1 MRGTGGRDSGGA
13 AAKVPGGRPGAGRG
27 RQRRCAVAAPAT
39 ELCQSC
45 LFSCR
50 YSAAE
55 GSHAVFCAV
64 MFLHNRHFHAVDM
77 PSLSSG
83 LQGNSLFGPATP
95 CMSRSRGTCNF
106 LGTVFDTKL
115 CAVSTSGKGWA
126 LAWQTRTVGAA
137 RCRTK
142 PHYAEPHG
150 RQPRERGRACAHT
163 RGAVRGAGLT
173 AGPAAGD
180 ASGVGPALARAFRA
194 VDSQVLRA
202 ARADG
207 KDYGSTAT
215 VALCFTAQRTLYVA
229 HVGDS
234 RSVLARRAAAA
245 AQP

>member
-1 MRGTGGRDSGGA
+1 
-13 AAKVPGGRPGAGRG
+13 
-27 RQRRCAVAAPAT
+27 
-39 ELCQSC
+39 
-45 LFSCR
+45 
-50 YSAAE
+50 
-55 GSHAVFCAV
+55 
-64 MFLHNRHFHAVDM
+64 
-77 PSLSSG
+77 
-83 LQGNSLFGPATP
+83 
-95 CMSRSRGTCNF
+95 
-106 LGTVFDTKL
+106 
-115 CAVSTSGKGWA
+115 
-126 LAWQTRTVGAA
+126 
-137 RCRTK
+137 
-142 PHYAEPHG
+142 
-150 RQPRERGRACAHT
+150 
-163 RGAVRGAGLT
+163 VRGAGLT